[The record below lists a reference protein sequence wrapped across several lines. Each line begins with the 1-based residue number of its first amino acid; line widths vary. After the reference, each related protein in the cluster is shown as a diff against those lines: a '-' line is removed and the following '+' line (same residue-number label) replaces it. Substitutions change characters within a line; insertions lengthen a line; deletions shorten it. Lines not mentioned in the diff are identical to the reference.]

1 MPSTSIVQAV
11 TSAPLKLLA
20 FMRARP
26 LVAGVI
32 AIALAGSGYY
42 IYNSYTST
50 DGETRY
56 VFGEVERGTLRIT
69 VSGSGQVSA
78 ESQLELTAKASGDI
92 TSISVKNGDAVK
104 RGALIASI
112 DSRDAQKAVRDA
124 QVNLES
130 AQLALQKLE
139 QPATTLTLTQ
149 ARNALTD
156 AENSLESN
164 YDDGFNEVS
173 DTFLAL
179 PAVMSGVDAILYDNT
194 VNASQDNVFAYADMI
209 DDVEPRVNMFR
220 DDAARKYIDARAE
233 YDALLVTYKATSRF
247 SDKAALEKLILET
260 YDMTKTVAEATKSL
274 SDFLNLVNDSLVL
287 RDRTIP
293 TILTTHRDS
302 LSGYITTG
310 NTQLVALLSI
320 KDGIISAKQSIE
332 EKTEALRDL
341 EDGTDKIDLDSQKL
355 VVKQRENALRDAQ
368 EDLADYSL
376 RAPFD
381 GTVAKLNVK
390 RADRV
395 SSGTSVATF
404 ITANAVAEISL
415 NEIDAANVAVGQK
428 AELTFDAVEGL
439 TIEGMVVEIDTVGTV
454 QSGVVTYT
462 VTIGF
467 ETDPRVKPG
476 MTVNAEIITKTLA
489 DIILLPSAAVKTE
502 GDESYVETIPGAKL
516 ERESVTSPLSPVQ
529 IPVVIGTSNDTR
541 VEVLSGLNEGDV
553 IIVRTI
559 TGEAAQQAPNIFQA
573 TGARPPGGGGASGGT
588 RTQVR

>member
-1 MPSTSIVQAV
+1 MPRTSIVQAALN
-11 TSAPLKLLA
+11 APKTV
-20 FMRARP
+20 FSFSKSRP

-32 AIALAGSGYY
+32 ALALLGGGYY
-42 IYNSYTST
+42 TYTTYTST
-50 DGETRY
+50 DGETKY
-56 VFGEVERGTLRIT
+56 VFGEVERGTMRMT

-78 ESQLELTAKASGDI
+78 ENQLELTAKAAGDI
-92 TSISVKNGDAVK
+92 TSLSVKNGDSVK

-112 DSRDAQKAVRDA
+112 DSRVAQKAVRDA

-130 AQLALQKLE
+130 AKLALQKLE
-139 QPATTLTLTQ
+139 QPATALTLTQ
-149 ARNALTD
+149 AKNALTD

-179 PAVMSGVDAILYDNT
+179 PSVMSGVDTILNDNT
-194 VNASQDNVFAYADMI
+194 ANASQDNAFAYADMI
-209 DDVEPRVNMFR
+209 DDIEPRVNMFR
-220 DDAARKYIDARAE
+220 DDAIRKYAEARTE
-233 YDALLVTYKATSRF
+233 YDALLITYKATSRF
-247 SDKAALEKLILET
+247 SNKPALERLILET

-274 SDFLNLVNDSLVL
+274 SDFLNLVNDNLVL

-302 LSGYITTG
+302 LTGFISTG
-310 NTQLVALLSI
+310 NTQLVSLLSI
-320 KDGIISAKQSIE
+320 KDGIISAKQSIG

-341 EDGTDKIDLDSQKL
+341 EDGTDKLDLDSQKL
-355 VVKQRENALRDAQ
+355 VVKQRENTLRDAQ

-428 AELTFDAVEGL
+428 AELTFDAVENLKIDGS
-439 TIEGMVVEIDTVGTV
+439 VVEIDTVGTV
-454 QSGVVTYT
+454 SSGVVTYT

-467 ETDPRVKPG
+467 ETDSRIKPG
-476 MTVNAEIITKTLA
+476 MTVNADIITKTLENA
-489 DIILLPSAAVKTE
+489 LLVPAGAIKSE
-502 GDESYVETIPGAKL
+502 RNNSYVETIAGATRG
-516 ERESVTSPLSPVQ
+516 REAVTSEAAPTQVT
-529 IPVVIGTSNDTR
+529 IETGATNDTQT
-541 VEVLSGLNEGDV
+541 EVLSGLNEGDV
-553 IIVRTI
+553 IIIRTI
-559 TGEAAQQAPNIFQA
+559 SGTDTAQQAPNIFQA
-573 TGARPPGGGGASGGT
+573 TGARTPGGGGRPQG
-588 RTQVR
+588 R